1 MFLFQILPHV
11 QTIHGIDI
19 TRKSGLIG
27 IWEHFI
33 GALVTCLIYIDID
46 PVATNFTSVIFTDFD
61 DQFKKIVEEAIEKL
75 RDDKCTELSP
85 KKIFNDC
92 YSSLHILF
100 SKNPCDSVTPSIP
113 TIFNLLS
120 SGRNHK
126 NYIIKPTDCSEMTS
140 VYNLFI
146 SHLPTDT
153 KRIEF
158 QLLAPPVVIFYFD
171 LIPQNEIEVKQKMTF
186 EPELLLNLKSIVYE
200 LISIIYVSHK
210 KNYLVSF
217 CNDGRN
223 YLYHTLNSDAR
234 CKRMSRPIYFPL
246 LETHNSIH
254 YHPTLLFY
262 QQKYRVR
269 K

>member
-1 MFLFQILPHV
+1 
-11 QTIHGIDI
+11 
-19 TRKSGLIG
+19 
-27 IWEHFI
+27 
-33 GALVTCLIYIDID
+33 
-46 PVATNFTSVIFTDFD
+46 
-61 DQFKKIVEEAIEKL
+61 
-75 RDDKCTELSP
+75 
-85 KKIFNDC
+85 
-92 YSSLHILF
+92 
-100 SKNPCDSVTPSIP
+100 
-113 TIFNLLS
+113 
-120 SGRNHK
+120 
-126 NYIIKPTDCSEMTS
+126 MTS
-140 VYNLFI
+140 VYNLYI
-146 SHLPTDT
+146 SHLPRDT

-158 QLLAPPVVIFYFD
+158 QLLALPEVIFYFH